1 MRFAPEIPMPSS
13 TKAAPKKD
21 ANANIDLA
29 ELNKFSEL
37 ASQWW
42 DPTGKFR
49 PLHDINPLRLTLI
62 DEFSGGVK
70 GKRAIDVGCGGG
82 LVSEG
87 LAKMGAQVTGIDMAD
102 KALAVAK
109 LHSLEANVVVDYDE
123 ATAEA
128 MAADLPEQFDVVT
141 CLEMLEHVPDPASV
155 VAACAQLAKPGATLY
170 FSTISRT
177 LKAYALTVLGAE
189 YVLGLLPKGTHE
201 YAKFIK
207 PSELINFTRNA
218 GLHVVELRGLN
229 YNPFTHVAKW
239 KEDTTVNYLIVCRKK

>member
-1 MRFAPEIPMPSS
+1 MP
-13 TKAAPKKD
+13 KAAPIKD
-21 ANANIDLA
+21 AHADTHANIDLA
-29 ELNKFSEL
+29 ELNKFSDL

-62 DEFSGGVK
+62 DQASGGVK
-70 GKRAIDVGCGGG
+70 GKRTIDIGCGGG

-87 LAKMGAQVTGIDMAD
+87 LARMGAHVTGIDMAT
-102 KALAVAK
+102 KALSVAK
-109 LHSLEANVVVDYDE
+109 LHALDANVVVDYRE

-128 MAADLPEQFDVVT
+128 MAAELPEQFDVVT

-155 VAACAQLAKPGATLY
+155 VAACAKLAKPGATLF

-177 LKAYALTVLGAE
+177 PKAYALTVLGAD

-201 YAKFIK
+201 YAKFLK
-207 PSELINFTRNA
+207 PSELTRFTRNA
-218 GLHVVELRGLN
+218 GLQWVEMRGMA

-239 KEDTTVNYLIVCRKK
+239 KDDTTVNYIIVCRKG

>member
-1 MRFAPEIPMPSS
+1 MP
-13 TKAAPKKD
+13 KAAPVTD
-21 ANANIDLA
+21 AHANTHANIDLA

-42 DPTGKFR
+42 DPPGKFR

-62 DEFSGGVK
+62 DQASGGVK
-70 GKRAIDVGCGGG
+70 GKRTIDIGCGGG

-87 LAKMGAQVTGIDMAD
+87 LARMGAHVTGIDMAT
-102 KALAVAK
+102 KALSVAK
-109 LHSLEANVVVDYDE
+109 LHALDANVVVDYRE

-128 MAADLPEQFDVVT
+128 MAAELPEQFDVVT

-155 VAACAQLAKPGATLY
+155 VAACAKLAKPGATLF

-177 LKAYALTVLGAE
+177 PKAYALTVLGAE

-201 YAKFIK
+201 YAKFLK
-207 PSELINFTRNA
+207 PSELTRFTRNA
-218 GLHVVELRGLN
+218 GLQWVEMRGMA

-239 KEDTTVNYLIVCRKK
+239 KDDTTVNYIIVCRKG